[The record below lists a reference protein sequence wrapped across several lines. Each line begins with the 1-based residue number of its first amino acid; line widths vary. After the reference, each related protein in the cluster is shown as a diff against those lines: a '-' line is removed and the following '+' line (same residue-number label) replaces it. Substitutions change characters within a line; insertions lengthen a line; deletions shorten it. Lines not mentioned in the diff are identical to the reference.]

1 VSAGTADGRV
11 LRTCGVRVDPLSM
24 DAAVDVVTACAAARR
39 PLAVHLVN
47 AYTLSLAVRDDA
59 FRALLDDGD
68 LNLPDGTPLVWIGRR
83 AGLPDLTARVY
94 GPDLTV
100 ALCDRGRT
108 HGLRHYLYGASPEVV
123 EGFAAELRRRFP
135 GIEIVGVESPP
146 FRALSDDE
154 QDALVARVQGSGAN
168 VVWVGLGTPKQD
180 HFVEAFR
187 DRLGVPVLAVGAAFD
202 FLAGAKKMAPRWMQE
217 RGLEWLY
224 RLLSEPRRLW
234 KRYLVGNLVFLW
246 GAWRRTAVEAPPPRP
261 WDPHRVE

>member
-1 VSAGTADGRV
+1 VTDGTEQLA

-24 DAAVDVVTACAAARR
+24 DAAVDGIAQAAADRK
-39 PLAVHLVN
+39 PMAVHLVN
-47 AYTLSLAVRDDA
+47 AYTLALAVRDDR
-59 FRALLDDGD
+59 FRGLLDRGD

-83 AGLPDLTARVY
+83 AGLRDFASRVY

-100 ALCDRGRT
+100 AVCDRGRD

-123 EGFAAELRRRFP
+123 ERFAQELRRRFP

-146 FRALSDDE
+146 FRPLTDTEAAELVERVGTSD
-154 QDALVARVQGSGAN
+154 AN

-180 HFVEAFR
+180 HFVDRFR
-187 DRLGVPVLAVGAAFD
+187 DDIGVPLLAVGAAFD
-202 FLAGAKKMAPRWMQE
+202 FLAGEKKMAPRWMQE

-246 GAWRRTAVEAPPPRP
+246 GALRGTRVEAAPLRPWEPRP
-261 WDPHRVE
+261 EL